1 MYTRTV
7 ELPDI
12 TAHIVTASNPE
23 LTYNTYYRSI
33 EERIKADGYIPETSM
48 ENLIMM
54 IFWYYEDSDEIRER
68 GYFGIQDTRKYPD
81 NLMVNIPDIEEY
93 VIASGGLEVFDF
105 EI

>member
-1 MYTRTV
+1 MEDGQRKKIIV
-7 ELPDI
+7 
-12 TAHIVTASNPE
+12 HIQKKNGVIMIIWLRGLGN
-23 LTYNTYYRSI
+23 R
-33 EERIKADGYIPETSM
+33 GYDPKTSM

-54 IFWYYEDSDEIRER
+54 IFGYYEDSDEIRER